1 VNRGERQV
9 TVRDVADAAR
19 VSVGTVSNVLNHPHR
34 VGPET
39 LQRVL
44 AAIESLGFVPNA
56 SASQLRGSPSR
67 AIGLVVLDMTNP
79 FFTEMARG
87 VEEAAREG
95 GLIVILCNS
104 DASPEREDSYLRLLR
119 EQRVAGVLITPTRR
133 TPAQKALA
141 EMRSIGAPVVLLDRV
156 AKNRHLCSVA
166 VDDVHGGFLAG
177 EHLVGLGPR
186 TLALVNGPTSI
197 QQCAERRRGF
207 LRATRGAGISDSEV
221 LDCTLSAMNIEA
233 GEVAAGALAAS
244 RSFPLSVF
252 CGNDVLAVGFLR
264 GCLAHGLRVPEDVA
278 IVGYDDIVY
287 ASTATVSLT
296 SVRQPAF
303 EIGQASMRLMLE
315 ELRGVRDQRDHQH
328 ASVIFKPELVVR
340 ESTSAPKAPP
350 KLRLA
355 EARTL
360 RIIPMSGAVAQEG
373 AQKGDPEQGRRGL
386 D

>member
-1 VNRGERQV
+1 
-9 TVRDVADAAR
+9 
-19 VSVGTVSNVLNHPHR
+19 
-34 VGPET
+34 
-39 LQRVL
+39 
-44 AAIESLGFVPNA
+44 
-56 SASQLRGSPSR
+56 
-67 AIGLVVLDMTNP
+67 MTNP

-119 EQRVAGVLITPTRR
+119 EQRVAGVLITPTRK

-141 EMRSIGAPVVLLDRV
+141 EMDRIGAPVVLLDRV
-156 AKNRHLCSVA
+156 AKNRDLCSVA

-186 TLALVNGPTSI
+186 TLALVNGPISI
-197 QQCAERRRGF
+197 QQCADRRKGF
-207 LRATRGAGISDSEV
+207 LRATRGAGISDGEV

-233 GEVAAGALAAS
+233 GEAAASALTAS

-287 ASTATVSLT
+287 AATATVALT

-303 EIGQASMRLMLE
+303 EIGQASMQLLLE
-315 ELRGVRDQRDHQH
+315 ELRSVRERRNHQH

-360 RIIPMSGAVAQEG
+360 LIAPINASAPRSERSATAPDGQSRLAAQDG
-373 AQKGDPEQGRRGL
+373 QRQADPEQRRQAL
-386 D
+386 TDSPNAD